1 MKQFWSYVMG
11 AVLLAGCASPAPIRF
26 HTLDAG
32 MAAGVAGAVA
42 GAGQPPL
49 RFEVVVTVPERL
61 NRDNIVLARRVVPV
75 ADTSLQVL
83 EDQRWES
90 VFGDAL
96 RDALAARLAHEVVTR
111 QQAAAVAGERDE
123 VVERVGERAEV
134 SDGHGAG
141 APEAGVGVP
150 VAGLRRPLLAG
161 PEQRP
166 RADEGA
172 VRQSQ
177 DAGALASRR
186 PDARPVPMRLDVQVY
201 RFDGSVNGALDVLLD
216 WRLRRL
222 DSGRDEADTDSRRA
236 RLECRHAFARPDA
249 GGGVDGVVAAMQQQ
263 VVRLAADVVASSQAW
278 LDTGRPACLRASP
291 IAAGGD
297 GDGQG

>member
-1 MKQFWSYVMG
+1 MKQFWPYMMG

-32 MAAGVAGAVA
+32 MAGEAGTVTADP
-42 GAGQPPL
+42 GQPPL
-49 RFEVVVTVPERL
+49 RFEVMVTVPERL

-96 RDALAARLAHEVVTR
+96 RDALAARLAHEVVTW

-123 VVERVGERAEV
+123 VVDRVGERAEV
-134 SDGHGAG
+134 SAGHGAG
-141 APEAGVGVP
+141 VPEAGVAAP
-150 VAGLRRPLLAG
+150 VAGLRRPLVSGA
-161 PEQRP
+161 EQRP
-166 RADEGA
+166 QAAGA
-172 VRQSQ
+172 VRQPQ
-177 DAGALASRR
+177 DAGVLASRR
-186 PDARPVPMRLDVQVY
+186 ADGRPVQMRLDVQVY

>member
-1 MKQFWSYVMG
+1 MKQFWPYVMG

-32 MAAGVAGAVA
+32 MAGEAGTVTADP
-42 GAGQPPL
+42 GQPPL
-49 RFEVVVTVPERL
+49 RFEVMVTVPERL

-96 RDALAARLAHEVVTR
+96 RDALAARLAREVATR

-123 VVERVGERAEV
+123 VLDRVGERAEV
-134 SDGHGAG
+134 SAGHGAG
-141 APEAGVGVP
+141 VPEAGVAAP
-150 VAGLRRPLLAG
+150 VAGLRRPLVSGA
-161 PEQRP
+161 EQRP
-166 RADEGA
+166 QAAGA
-172 VRQSQ
+172 VRQPQ
-177 DAGALASRR
+177 DAGVLASRR
-186 PDARPVPMRLDVQVY
+186 ADGRPVPMRLDVQVY

-222 DSGRDEADTDSRRA
+222 DAGRDEADTDSRGG
-236 RLECRHAFARPDA
+236 RLECRHAFARPGA

-278 LDTGRPACLRASP
+278 LDTGRPVCLRASS

-297 GDGQG
+297 GDG